1 MKKLLPLFILLLFV
15 AYLQSVIQS
24 CNQKEHK
31 QLQFDDQGIILIDS
45 VTIAP
50 HDTYYQGRHKPT
62 RGTSATVEINNNN
75 DTAKTFIIKL
85 IEVK

>member
-1 MKKLLPLFILLLFV
+1 MKKQLLFIILIIILF
-15 AYLQSVIQS
+15 S
-24 CNQKEHK
+24 CSQKEQQ
-31 QLQFDDQGIILIDS
+31 QLQFDDQGIIIIDS
-45 VTIAP
+45 ITIAP

-75 DTAKTFIIKL
+75 DTAKTFIVKI